1 MHRLRSGEEPQAT
14 LRMDGDVSSMLRK
27 AYSEK
32 DRVLDDTKSCA
43 DESRTTL
50 LPSCL
55 ATWNSS
61 IYDDP
66 LSPSPPGFWLPL
78 ILECVCILEK
88 SLLSFRILES

>member
-14 LRMDGDVSSMLRK
+14 LRMDGDASSMLRK

-32 DRVLDDTKSCA
+32 ERVLDDAKSCA
-43 DESRTTL
+43 DESRATL
-50 LPSCL
+50 SPSRLVSC
-55 ATWNSS
+55 NSS

-66 LSPSPPGFWLPL
+66 LSPSPRDFWLPL
-78 ILECVCILEK
+78 ILECVCIVEK